1 MGAQEQIG
9 VLVVDDHA
17 GIRAGL
23 ARLIDAERPALRC
36 LGVAEN
42 AAQALA
48 LAQGLQPQV
57 VLLDV
62 NLGGEDGLAL
72 IPSLRAASACAV
84 LVLTHAPGALLAAL
98 ALRQGAVACLDKA
111 APSDRLLAALRLAAR
126 R

>member
-1 MGAQEQIG
+1 MGRQEQIG

-23 ARLIDAERPALRC
+23 ARLIDAERPA
-36 LGVAEN
+36 
-42 AAQALA
+42 
-48 LAQGLQPQV
+48 
-57 VLLDV
+57 
-62 NLGGEDGLAL
+62 
-72 IPSLRAASACAV
+72 LRAASACAV